1 MGRLIRHSWIKGPGS
16 ARIQTEFSVL
26 TGEGA
31 DDMYVPHGISHKKKR
46 GVMSYENIIFEVKED
61 RAFLT
66 INRPPM
72 NILNIATMEEM
83 NDAITSL
90 TDNKDVKVLVLTSA
104 GEKAFSAGVD
114 VTEHTADKVEKML
127 RVFHDVFRNLSK
139 LDQVTIAAVKGFT
152 LGGGCEVAIFC
163 DMIFAAD
170 NLKIGQPEIKLAA
183 IPPIALLIMPQ
194 LIGLKKAS
202 ELLFTGKVIEAA
214 EAERIRL
221 VNKTVQLDTFDGE
234 LIDVIQPLTEQ
245 SLVGLKFSKKGGQLG
260 LATSFPD
267 GLEKIEKMY
276 LEDLMASE
284 DSHEGLKAFMEKRKP
299 TWKNQ

>member
-1 MGRLIRHSWIKGPGS
+1 
-16 ARIQTEFSVL
+16 
-26 TGEGA
+26 
-31 DDMYVPHGISHKKKR
+31 
-46 GVMSYENIIFEVKED
+46 MSYENIIFDVKED
-61 RAFLT
+61 RAILT

-90 TDNKDVKVLVLTSA
+90 IDNKEIKVLILTSS

-114 VTEHTADKVEKML
+114 VTEHTEEKVEEML

-139 LDQVTIAAVKGFT
+139 LNQVTVAAVKGFT

-163 DMIFAAD
+163 DMIFAAE

-183 IPPIALLIMPQ
+183 IPPIALLVMPR

-202 ELLFTGKVIEAA
+202 ELLFTGKIIDAA
-214 EAERIRL
+214 EAERIGL
-221 VNKTVQLDTFDGE
+221 VNKTAPLDAFDAE
-234 LIDVIQPLTEQ
+234 LTNFIQPLTEL
-245 SLVGLKFSKKGGQLG
+245 SLIGLKFSKKGIQLG
-260 LATSFPD
+260 LETSFPE

-276 LEDLMASE
+276 LEDLMVSE
-284 DSHEGLKAFMEKRKP
+284 DAHEGLKAFMEKRKP